1 MSLEE
6 MTCQVRKHGELT
18 VATRAEAQRL
28 EAYAFDTYGHSF
40 GLRSTVA
47 GTSVIDLDA

>member
-6 MTCQVRKHGELT
+6 MTYQVRKHGELT
-18 VATRAEAQRL
+18 MATRAEAQRL
-28 EAYAFDTYGHSF
+28 EAYAFDAHRYSF
-40 GLRSTVA
+40 GLRNTAV